1 MNAADVALWLTFGL
15 LGVAI
20 AAVWLSPLKVARTVS
35 IAPWMMFF
43 AMATASGVAAGFVS
57 PAGVLALLV
66 FAGMAHLS
74 SAERF
79 GRIWRTIFG
88 IVTAFLALALALH
101 KLPGFNNPQLIA
113 NVCFSRDAVP
123 YTQYANFDKA
133 SVGLILLAFLCPRAA
148 TAADGRALLRRTLP
162 VAAVTLVVVMAVAMA
177 MGVVR
182 PQFKWPAYTL
192 VFLAT
197 NLLFTCVAEE
207 AFFRGFVQ
215 NRLAAA
221 WPANHGWQMLVLALS
236 AALFGLAHL
245 GGGPAYALLAT
256 VAGLGYA
263 YAFHVTGRI
272 EAAIFTHFAFNA
284 IHFVAFTYPAIAA
297 RTAAV
302 SPA

>member
-1 MNAADVALWLTFGL
+1 MNGPDVALWLTFGL

-20 AAVWLSPLKVARTVS
+20 GAVWLSPLKISRTVS
-35 IAPWMMFF
+35 VAPWMLFF
-43 AMATASGVAAGFVS
+43 AMATASGVAAGHVA
-57 PAGVLALLV
+57 PIGVLGLLL
-66 FAGMAHLS
+66 FAGMAYLTG
-74 SAERF
+74 AQRF
-79 GRIWRTIFG
+79 SRTWRIVFG

-113 NVCFSRDAVP
+113 KVRFSPDALP

-148 TAADGRALLRRTLP
+148 TAADWRALLRRMLP
-162 VAAVTLVVVMAVAMA
+162 VAAVTVLVVMAIAMA

-192 VFLAT
+192 VFMAT

-215 NRLAAA
+215 DRLAAA
-221 WPANHGWQMLVLALS
+221 WPAKRAWQMAVLVMS
-236 AALFGLAHL
+236 GALFGLAHL

-263 YAFHVTGRI
+263 YAFSATRRI
-272 EAAIFTHFAFNA
+272 EAAILAHFAFNA
-284 IHFVAFTYPAIAA
+284 IHFVAFTYPAIA
-297 RTAAV
+297 R
-302 SPA
+302 S